1 VLDSEYEGCNGAGGY
16 TGNVIYTST
25 FSKTLAPGLR
35 LGWIVA
41 PKDVVSK
48 IVQMKQGTDL
58 QTSTFDQMVAYEVA
72 RGGFLDQ
79 HVRHI
84 REVYRGRRDLMLK
97 TMEEN
102 FPAGVSWTRPQGG
115 LFLWATTPESINTV
129 DLLKDAIQQKVAF
142 VPGYSFHPT
151 GGGHNT
157 MRLNFSNATE
167 EQIVEGIRRL
177 SVAIKQRLAQH
188 APVFSVN

>member
-1 VLDSEYEGCNGAGGY
+1 
-16 TGNVIYTST
+16 
-25 FSKTLAPGLR
+25 
-35 LGWIVA
+35 
-41 PKDVVSK
+41 
-48 IVQMKQGTDL
+48 MKQGTDL

-79 HVRHI
+79 HVRRI
-84 REVYRGRRDLMLK
+84 REVYRRRRDLMLN
-97 TMEEN
+97 TMDEH
-102 FPAGVSWTRPQGG
+102 FPPGVIWTRPQGG
-115 LFLWATTPESINTV
+115 LFLWVTTPEAINTV

-142 VPGYSFHPT
+142 VPGHSFHPT

-177 SVAIKQRLAQH
+177 SVAIKQRLAQR

>member
-1 VLDSEYEGCNGAGGY
+1 
-16 TGNVIYTST
+16 
-25 FSKTLAPGLR
+25 
-35 LGWIVA
+35 
-41 PKDVVSK
+41 
-48 IVQMKQGTDL
+48 MKQGTDL

-79 HVRHI
+79 HVRRI
-84 REVYRGRRDLMLK
+84 REVYRNRRDLMLQ
-97 TMEEN
+97 TMEDC
-102 FPAGVSWTRPQGG
+102 FPDGVSWTHPQGG
-115 LFLWATTPESINTV
+115 LFLWVSTPESINTA

-142 VPGYSFHPT
+142 VPGHPFHPA

-177 SVAIKQRLAQH
+177 AVAIKQRLAQYTS
-188 APVFSVN
+188 VFSIN